1 MPEIV
6 RKGKPEPQRAEPV
19 AEKLDMT
26 PIVLAI
32 NEQTT
37 ALMEIIA
44 ARLEQEPPPQATR
57 WVFKIVRDGAG
68 DLKEVIAERG
78 Q

>member
-6 RKGKPEPQRAEPV
+6 RKGKPEPQKVVPV
-19 AEKLDMT
+19 VERTDMT
-26 PIVLAI
+26 PLVLAI

-44 ARLEQEPPPQATR
+44 ARLEQEPPAEAKR
-57 WVFKIVRDGAG
+57 WVFKIVRDSAG
-68 DLKEVIAERG
+68 DLKEVIATIE
-78 Q
+78 